1 MDFAKRLDQIIK
13 RIEKAR
19 LSYNRHHIVQLIAVS
34 KYATAEQVR
43 ALYACGQRAFGEN
56 KVQDLQV
63 KSNALE
69 SLPLEWHMLGNL
81 QRNKINKLLALK
93 PFLFHALDSL
103 ELAQAIEA
111 RSHSTL
117 NALLQVNV
125 SKEGTKS
132 GVIPEQALEIYTH
145 ISQTCPHICLKG
157 IMVIAPTPPSTPN
170 FSYTQA
176 LERAFAQ
183 AKDIFDIL
191 PNPSI
196 LSMGMSADFECA
208 IAYGANMVR
217 IGHALF
223 AG

>member
-1 MDFAKRLDQIIK
+1 MDFAKRLDHLIK

-43 ALYACGQRAFGEN
+43 ALYACGQRAFAEN
-56 KVQDLQV
+56 KVQDLQA
-63 KSNALE
+63 KSNTLQA
-69 SLPLEWHMLGNL
+69 LPLEWHMLGNL

-111 RSHSTL
+111 RSISTL
-117 NALLQVNV
+117 NALLQVNI
-125 SKEGTKS
+125 SKESAKS

-145 ISQTCPHICLKG
+145 IRQTCPHIRLKG
-157 IMVIAPTPPSTPN
+157 MMVIGPTPPPTP
-170 FSYTQA
+170 SHHHTQA
-176 LERAFAQ
+176 LERAFGQ
-183 AKDIFDIL
+183 AKDLFDTL
-191 PNPSI
+191 PQASI